1 MKSKQD
7 KGFTLV
13 EVMVALFVVAIVSTP
28 LLQMFVTTSY
38 VNKDA
43 QVMDMANVLAVQ
55 KAETFKADPEAVY
68 NPDHPDSYYFYKG
81 DGTPILPEQA
91 FYDLTVIPDEAVIRI
106 TGHLPGPTVTTS
118 GANVGYYPDFASTI
132 DLSHYSTDINVSITN
147 INEISVESVLSTIDS
162 SKIKNNIIP
171 IRVNAGNA
179 SRTISVTN
187 QSNLEAEFYVFNT
200 LGGISITLS
209 TLQGATSI
217 ASVSP
222 NSTSTNK
229 EYNLTLTV
237 SRLSKSIWVEMLT
250 YSAHK
255 HIYN

>member
-1 MKSKQD
+1 MHD

-13 EVMVALFVVAIVSTP
+13 EVMVALVVVAIVSTP

-38 VNKDA
+38 ANKGA

-91 FYDLTVIPDEAVIRI
+91 FYDLTVIPDEAAIRI
-106 TGHLPGPTVTTS
+106 TSHLPGPTVTTS
-118 GANVGYYPDFASTI
+118 GANVGYYPDFASII
-132 DLSHYSTDINVSITN
+132 DLSHYSADINVSITN
-147 INEISVESVLSTIDS
+147 TNKISVESVLSTIDS

-171 IRVNAGNA
+171 IRVNAWDA

-187 QSNLEAEFYVFNT
+187 ESNLEAEFYVFNAI
-200 LGGISITLS
+200 GGISITLS
-209 TLQGATSI
+209 TLQGAASI

-222 NSTSTNK
+222 DSTSSDK
-229 EYNLTLTV
+229 AYDLTLTV
-237 SRLSKSIWVEMLT
+237 NRLDKGVWVEMFT
-250 YSAHK
+250 YSADK